1 MHQHALVCWVIPPWG
16 GIRADCVPAF
26 AEACRMLTRLTL
38 TVCLLFVCLSAL
50 VAAGELPSP
59 DLPIQTVIDTAV
71 REDLAANSITPATP
85 ATDAVL
91 LRRTTLDLAG
101 RIPTLTELTDFE
113 KQSPSEK
120 REKLVD
126 RLLDSPDFA
135 LHQRNEWD
143 TLLLSSS
150 RESSGEWRDYLL
162 KAALENRPWDQMFAD
177 MLAAKEDDVER
188 RGALQFVKSRAR
200 DLDDLTN
207 DTSVLFF
214 GVNVSCAKCHDHP
227 LVEDWKQ
234 DHFYGMTSFF
244 SRTYVTRDRRVA
256 EKSYGEVKFKT
267 TKGLEKTGNLMF
279 LTGAMVTEPL
289 REMTKEERKAED
301 DAVRKAQQEEKADLP
316 APPQFSPRWEL
327 VQLALQPQNRPFLAR
342 AAVNRIWARFMGR
355 GLVHP
360 LDQMHS
366 SNPASHPELLDWLE
380 RDFVAHGYNWK
391 RLIRGIVLS
400 DAYAR
405 SSEWA
410 ASTPV
415 PSPETYAVAAIRP
428 LTPRQLGLSLQLAV
442 SNPSSHEN
450 VLDAAKWSQHRNGL
464 EGAGNGWAGHFEQPT
479 EHFQVSATESLFFS
493 NAERVQNDLL
503 RDGGDRLVSVLKAH
517 TDRDVGIQIAYRAI
531 LSRSP
536 SDEELNAFRAFL
548 SQREDR
554 SVAGWQQA
562 LWALITSPE
571 FRFNY

>member
-1 MHQHALVCWVIPPWG
+1 
-16 GIRADCVPAF
+16 
-26 AEACRMLTRLTL
+26 MLTRLKI
-38 TVCLLFVCLSAL
+38 TVCLLCVYSPAL
-50 VAAGELPSP
+50 IAEELPAP
-59 DLPIQTVIDTAV
+59 DLPIHTVIDACI
-71 REDLAANSITPATP
+71 RDDLAAKSIIPAVPATE
-85 ATDAVL
+85 AAL

-113 KQSPSEK
+113 QQSPSEK

-143 TLLLSSS
+143 SLLLPST
-150 RESSGEWRDYLL
+150 RESSGEWREYLL

-188 RGALQFVKSRAR
+188 RGALQFVKARAR
-200 DLDDLTN
+200 DIDDLAN

-227 LVEDWKQ
+227 LVDDWKQ

-244 SRTYVTRDRRVA
+244 SRTYVTRNRRVA

-267 TKGLEKTGNLMF
+267 TKGVEKTGFLMF
-279 LTGAMVTEPL
+279 LTGAKIDEPL
-289 REMTKEERKAED
+289 REMTPEQRKAED
-301 DAVRKAQQEEKADLP
+301 EAVRKAQQEENAELP

-327 VQLALQPQNRPFLAR
+327 VQLALQSENRPFLAR

-360 LDQMHS
+360 LDQLHS
-366 SNPASHPELLDWLE
+366 SNAASHPALLDWLE
-380 RDFVAHGYNWK
+380 RDFVEHGYNWK

-400 DAYAR
+400 EAYAR
-405 SSEWA
+405 SSEWTA
-410 ASTPV
+410 ATPV
-415 PSPETYAVAAIRP
+415 PASETYAVAAIRP
-428 LTPRQLGLSLQLAV
+428 LTPRQLGLSLHLAV
-442 SNPSSHEN
+442 SNPASYTTA
-450 VLDAAKWSQHRNGL
+450 LDAAKWSPFRNGL
-464 EGAGNGWAGHFEQPT
+464 EGAGNGWAGYFEQPT

-503 RDGGDRLVSVLKAH
+503 RDSGDRLVGILKAQ
-517 TDRDVGIQIAYRAI
+517 TDRDIGIQTAYRVI
-531 LSRSP
+531 LSRAP
-536 SDEELNAFRAFL
+536 SEEELNAFRGFL

-562 LWALITSPE
+562 VWALITSPE

>member
-1 MHQHALVCWVIPPWG
+1 MPAL
-16 GIRADCVPAF
+16 
-26 AEACRMLTRLTL
+26 AEACRMVTRLTL
-38 TVCLLFVCLSAL
+38 TVCLLSVCASAL
-50 VAAGELPSP
+50 LAAELPSP
-59 DLPIQTVIDTAV
+59 DLPIQAVIDTAI
-71 REDLAANSITPATP
+71 RDDLAAKSIIPATP
-85 ATDAVL
+85 ATDAAL

-101 RIPTLTELTDFE
+101 RIPTLTELADFE

-143 TLLLSSS
+143 SLLLPST
-150 RESSGEWRDYLL
+150 RESSNEWREYLL

-177 MLAAKEDDVER
+177 MLAAKDDDIER
-188 RGALQFVKSRAR
+188 RGALQFVKARAR

-227 LVEDWKQ
+227 LVDDWKQ

-244 SRTYVTRDRRVA
+244 ARTYVTRSRRVA
-256 EKSYGEVKFKT
+256 EKSYAEVKFKT
-267 TKGLEKTGNLMF
+267 TKGVEKTGNLMF
-279 LTGAMVTEPL
+279 LTGALVNEPAL
-289 REMTKEERKAED
+289 ELTKEQRKAED
-301 DAVRKAQQEEKADLP
+301 DAVRKAMQEEKADLP
-316 APPQFSPRWEL
+316 ATPSFSPRWEL
-327 VQLALQPQNRPFLAR
+327 VQLALQPENRPFLAR

-360 LDQMHS
+360 LDQLHS
-366 SNPASHPELLDWLE
+366 SNAASHPALLDWLE
-380 RDFVAHGYNWK
+380 RDFVNHGYDWK
-391 RLIRGIVLS
+391 RLVRGIVLS
-400 DAYAR
+400 EAYAR
-405 SSEWA
+405 SSEWT
-410 ASTPV
+410 ASTSV
-415 PSPETYAVAAIRP
+415 PESSIYAVAAIRP

-442 SNPSSHEN
+442 SNPASYET
-450 VLDAAKWSQHRNGL
+450 VLDAAKWSPSRNNL
-464 EGAGNGWAGHFEQPT
+464 ENAGNGWAGNFEQPT

-503 RDGGDRLVSVLKAH
+503 RDSSDRLVGVVKMQ
-517 TDRDVGIQIAYRAI
+517 TDRDAGIQIAYRVV
-531 LSRSP
+531 LSRAP
-536 SDEELNAFRAFL
+536 SEEELNAFRGFL
-548 SQREDR
+548 TQRENR

-562 LWALITSPE
+562 VWALITSPE

>member
-1 MHQHALVCWVIPPWG
+1 MVPPG
-16 GIRADCVPAF
+16 GILADDCLPAF
-26 AEACRMLTRLTL
+26 AEACRMQTRVTL
-38 TVCLLFVCLSAL
+38 TICVLWVCAPALLRA
-50 VAAGELPSP
+50 ELPP
-59 DLPIQTVIDTAV
+59 ANLPIQTVIDSCIQD
-71 REDLAANSITPATP
+71 DLAAKSIVPAAP
-85 ATDAVL
+85 AIDAVL

-101 RIPTLTELTDFE
+101 RIPTLTELVDFE
-113 KQSPSEK
+113 QQSPSEK

-126 RLLDSPDFA
+126 RLLASPDFA

-143 TLLLSSS
+143 SVYLPQG
-150 RESSGEWRDYLL
+150 RESSNEWRDYLWR
-162 KAALENRPWDQMFAD
+162 AALEGRPWDQMFAD
-177 MLAAKEDDVER
+177 MLAAKDDDVDR
-188 RGALQFVKSRAR
+188 RGALQFVKARAR
-200 DLDDLTN
+200 DIDDLTN
-207 DTSVLFF
+207 DTSILFF

-227 LVEDWKQ
+227 LVDDWKQ

-244 SRTYVTRDRRVA
+244 ARTYVTRNRRVA

-267 TKGLEKTGNLMF
+267 TKGIEKSGHLMF
-279 LTGAMVTEPL
+279 LTGALVTEPP
-289 REMTKEERKAED
+289 REMTLEQRKAED
-301 DAVRKAQQEEKADLP
+301 DAVRKAQQEENADLP
-316 APPQFSPRWEL
+316 VPPGFSPRWEL
-327 VQLALQPQNRPFLAR
+327 VQLALQPENRPFLAR
-342 AAVNRIWARFMGR
+342 AAVNRLWARFMGR

-366 SNPASHPELLDWLE
+366 SNPASYPELLDWLE

-405 SSEWA
+405 SSEWT

-464 EGAGNGWAGHFEQPT
+464 EGAGNGWAGYFEQPT

-503 RDGGDRLVSVLKAH
+503 RDGGDRLVSVLKAQ

-536 SDEELNAFRAFL
+536 SDEELNAFRTFL

>member
-1 MHQHALVCWVIPPWG
+1 
-16 GIRADCVPAF
+16 
-26 AEACRMLTRLTL
+26 MLARLTML
-38 TVCLLFVCLSAL
+38 ACSLCVCSCRLDSA
-50 VAAGELPSP
+50 ELPAP
-59 DLPIQTVIDTAV
+59 DLSIPAVIDACI
-71 REDLAANSITPATP
+71 RDDLAAKAITPAPP
-85 ATDAVL
+85 AADATL

-101 RIPTLTELTDFE
+101 RIPTLTELVDFE

-143 TLLLSSS
+143 ALLLPSN
-150 RESSGEWRDYLL
+150 RESSNEWREYLL

-177 MLAAKEDDVER
+177 MLAAKEDDMTR
-188 RGALQFVKSRAR
+188 RGALQFVKARAR
-200 DLDDLTN
+200 DVDDLTN

-244 SRTYVTRDRRVA
+244 ARTYVTRNRRVA
-256 EKSYGEVKFKT
+256 EKSFAEVKFKT
-267 TKGLEKTGNLMF
+267 TKGVEKTGNLMF
-279 LTGAMVTEPL
+279 LTGAQISEPPL
-289 REMTKEERKAED
+289 ELTPEQRKAED
-301 DAVRKAQQEEKADLP
+301 EAVRKAMQDDKAEAP
-316 APPQFSPRWEL
+316 ATAAFSPRWEL
-327 VQLALQPQNRPFLAR
+327 VQLALQPDNRPFIAR

-360 LDQMHS
+360 LDQLHS
-366 SNPASHPELLDWLE
+366 SNAASHPVLLDWLE
-380 RDFVAHGYNWK
+380 RDFVDHGYDWK

-400 DAYAR
+400 EAYAR
-405 SSEWA
+405 SSEWTA
-410 ASTPV
+410 TASAPA
-415 PSPETYAVAAIRP
+415 PETYAVAAIRP
-428 LTPRQLGLSLQLAV
+428 LTPRQLGTALHVAV
-442 SNPSSHEN
+442 SNPASYEN
-450 VLDAAKWSQHRNGL
+450 VLDAAKWSQNRSGL
-464 EGAGNGWAGHFEQPT
+464 EGAGNGWAGYFEQPT

-493 NAERVQNDLL
+493 NADRVQNDLL
-503 RDGGDRLVSVLKAH
+503 RDGGDRIVGVLKAL
-517 TDRDVGIQIAYRAI
+517 TDRDAAIQTAYRVI

-536 SDEELNAFRAFL
+536 SEEELNAFRGFL

-562 LWALITSPE
+562 VWALITSPE

>member
-1 MHQHALVCWVIPPWG
+1 MPAL
-16 GIRADCVPAF
+16 
-26 AEACRMLTRLTL
+26 AEACRMVTRLTL
-38 TVCLLFVCLSAL
+38 TVCLLSVCASAL
-50 VAAGELPSP
+50 LAAELPSP
-59 DLPIQTVIDTAV
+59 DLPIQAVIDTAI
-71 REDLAANSITPATP
+71 RDDLAAKSIIPATP
-85 ATDAVL
+85 ATDAAL

-101 RIPTLTELTDFE
+101 RIPTLTELADFE

-143 TLLLSSS
+143 ALLLPST
-150 RESSGEWRDYLL
+150 RESSGEWREYLL

-177 MLAAKEDDVER
+177 MLAAKDDDIER
-188 RGALQFVKSRAR
+188 RGALQFVKARAR

-227 LVEDWKQ
+227 LVDDWKQ

-244 SRTYVTRDRRVA
+244 ARTYVTRSRRVA
-256 EKSYGEVKFKT
+256 EKSYAEVKFKT
-267 TKGLEKTGNLMF
+267 TKGVEKTGNLMF
-279 LTGAMVTEPL
+279 LTGALVNEPAL
-289 REMTKEERKAED
+289 ELTKEQRKAED
-301 DAVRKAQQEEKADLP
+301 DAVRKAMQEEKADLP
-316 APPQFSPRWEL
+316 ATPSFSPRWEL
-327 VQLALQPQNRPFLAR
+327 VQLALQPENRPFLAR

-360 LDQMHS
+360 LDQLHS
-366 SNPASHPELLDWLE
+366 SNAASHPALLDWLE
-380 RDFVAHGYNWK
+380 RDFVNHGYDWK
-391 RLIRGIVLS
+391 RLVRGIVLS
-400 DAYAR
+400 EAYAR
-405 SSEWA
+405 SSEWT
-410 ASTPV
+410 ASTSV
-415 PSPETYAVAAIRP
+415 PESSIYAVAAIRP

-442 SNPSSHEN
+442 SNPASYET
-450 VLDAAKWSQHRNGL
+450 VLDAAKWSPSRNNL
-464 EGAGNGWAGHFEQPT
+464 ENAGNGWAGNFEQPT

-503 RDGGDRLVSVLKAH
+503 RDSSDRLVGVVKMQ
-517 TDRDVGIQIAYRAI
+517 TDRDAGIQIAYRVV
-531 LSRSP
+531 LSRAP
-536 SDEELNAFRAFL
+536 SEEELNAFRGFL
-548 SQREDR
+548 TQRENR

-562 LWALITSPE
+562 VWALITSPE

>member
-1 MHQHALVCWVIPPWG
+1 
-16 GIRADCVPAF
+16 
-26 AEACRMLTRLTL
+26 MLTRLISL
-38 TVCLLFVCLSAL
+38 VCALGVCFPAL
-50 VAAGELPSP
+50 VAAELPSP
-59 DLPIQTVIDTAV
+59 DLPIQAVIDAAI
-71 REDLAANSITPATP
+71 RDDLAAKSIIPALP
-85 ATDAVL
+85 AAEATI

-101 RIPTLTELTDFE
+101 RIPTLTELADFE

-143 TLLLSSS
+143 ALLLPST
-150 RESSGEWRDYLL
+150 RESSNEWREYLL

-177 MLAAKEDDVER
+177 MLAAKDDDVDR
-188 RGALQFVKSRAR
+188 RGALQFVKARAR
-200 DLDDLTN
+200 ELDDLTN

-227 LVEDWKQ
+227 LVDDWKQ

-244 SRTYVTRDRRVA
+244 SRTYVTRNRRVA

-267 TKGLEKTGNLMF
+267 TKGVEKVGHLMF
-279 LTGAMVTEPL
+279 LTGAQVAEPP
-289 REMTKEERKAED
+289 RELTPEQRKTED
-301 DAVRKAQQEEKADLP
+301 DAVRKAQQEENAELP

-327 VQLALQPQNRPFLAR
+327 VQLALQPENRPFLAR

-360 LDQMHS
+360 LDQLHS
-366 SNPASHPELLDWLE
+366 SNSASHPALLDWLE
-380 RDFVAHGYNWK
+380 RDFVNHGYDWK

-400 DAYAR
+400 EAYAW
-405 SSEWA
+405 SSEWTSA
-410 ASTPV
+410 TSV
-415 PSPETYAVAAIRP
+415 PGPETYAIAAIRP
-428 LTPRQLGLSLQLAV
+428 LSPRQLGLSLHVAV
-442 SNPSSHEN
+442 SNPASYEM
-450 VLDAAKWSQHRNGL
+450 VLDAAKWSQNRNGL
-464 EGAGNGWAGHFEQPT
+464 EGAGNGWAGYFEQPT

-503 RDGGDRLVSVLKAH
+503 RDGGDRLVGVLKAQ
-517 TDRDVGIQIAYRAI
+517 TERDSGIQTAYRVI
-531 LSRSP
+531 LSRAP
-536 SDEELNAFRAFL
+536 SDEELNAFRGFL

-562 LWALITSPE
+562 VWALITSPE